1 MHRKPAAHEERRK
14 RSFEDGGG
22 PRNKG
27 KRGEREERGG
37 ANSRIDYGSD
47 DDDK

>member
-1 MHRKPAAHEERRK
+1 MRPAAHEERRK

-37 ANSRIDYGSD
+37 ANSRIDYGND